1 MDSRL
6 RFCSPSNTPTR
17 HTLGQWWRK
26 KKEAKKKRTVK
37 TNKPTPG
44 RSRNG
49 RHRHTHTKRKGAA
62 TAGGPA
68 TVRRP
73 ADRADPRFEPT
84 RGSSRPA
91 VRADPRVGPNR
102 RSLSGGRW
110 PAPASAAQCTASSG
124 RAIRVV
130 WPPLYGLRASF
141 VFLFFFFFFTP
152 PPLGRPPPGALFVCV
167 GREQDHAASALARES
182 VRPLVVAVL
191 RRKEEPSNR
200 TTCDIVSFFFGGR

>member
-91 VRADPRVGPNR
+91 
-102 RSLSGGRW
+102 
-110 PAPASAAQCTASSG
+110 G
-124 RAIRVV
+124 RAK
-130 WPPLYGLRASF
+130 PPLAVRRPVAGAGQCRPVHSVVRSCHPRRVAAALRITCFICFF
-141 VFLFFFFFFTP
+141 VFL
-152 PPLGRPPPGALFVCV
+152 LLLHASSSRPSSTRCAVCLF
-167 GREQDHAASALARES
+167 ASAVSKIMLP
-182 VRPLVVAVL
+182 VLWLVSRCAL
-191 RRKEEPSNR
+191 S
-200 TTCDIVSFFFGGR
+200 

>member
-84 RGSSRPA
+84 RGSGQTAARCPAAGGRRRPVPPSA
-91 VRADPRVGPNR
+91 QRRPVVPSASCGR
-102 RSLSGGRW
+102 RSTDYVLH
-110 PAPASAAQCTASSG
+110 
-124 RAIRVV
+124 
-130 WPPLYGLRASF
+130 
-141 VFLFFFFFFTP
+141 LFFCFSSSSSRLLLSAVLHP
-152 PPLGRPPPGALFVCV
+152 VRCLFVCV